1 MRVLILTLIAVLLLV
16 APSAIAQRDSLSSLT
31 MEEYLGMVRAYHPIA
46 KSAELLTE
54 NAESNLRRARGA
66 FDPKVEAAFS
76 EKFYKETSYYSIA
89 HSALKVPTR
98 TPLALKLGYDLNSGT
113 YLDPSIN
120 TPDDGL
126 LAAGLSMPLL
136 QGLLTDERRTAFR
149 MAQAFSDFSEAER
162 KAQYNR
168 LMFEAYGAYWNW
180 WSSVEKTTIAD
191 DMLNIASV
199 RFDAIK
205 ERAFAGDRPF
215 IDTVEAFLQVQL
227 REQQYLDALMNEV
240 KSRFFLSSF
249 LWYEDE
255 NASVPTGLI
264 VSENAVPTRPS
275 GVAPPEVLAI
285 QKQNILSEI
294 DNSHPEIVAY
304 DAKIDQLEA
313 ELRWKQEKLKPKL
326 DIEYNFLNTG
336 MVNAEDVAFST
347 RNYKWG
353 LNFSFPIFIREA
365 RGDVQMS
372 KIKIVE
378 NNYMRDLKAIELSS
392 KASAAFENYNAI
404 RSQVNIAERNV
415 NNYATLLEAERI
427 RFFNGES
434 SLFIVN
440 QREMA
445 LADARNKLVD
455 LQAKQEMAGYEILFL
470 LGKLN

>member
-1 MRVLILTLIAVLLLV
+1 MRHFIILTIACITFFVSP
-16 APSAIAQRDSLSSLT
+16 ASAQRDSLYSLT
-31 MEEYLGMVRAYHPIA
+31 MEEYLGIVRAYHPMA
-46 KSAELLTE
+46 KSAELLLD
-54 NAESNLRRARGA
+54 NAESNMRRARGA
-66 FDPKVEAAFS
+66 FDPKIEANFR
-76 EKFYKETSYYSIA
+76 EKFFEEKSYYSIA
-89 HSALKVPTR
+89 TSALKVPTR
-98 TPLALKLGYDLNSGT
+98 TPLSLKLGYDLNDGT
-113 YLDPSIN
+113 FLDPSES
-120 TPDDGL
+120 TPNDGL
-126 LAAGLSMPLL
+126 LGAGLSMPLL

-149 MAQAFSDFSEAER
+149 IAQAFTEFSEAER
-162 KAQYNR
+162 LAQYNQ

-180 WSSVEKTTIAD
+180 WASVEKTVIAD
-191 DMLNIASV
+191 DMLDIATV
-199 RFDAIK
+199 RFEAIK
-205 ERAFAGDRPF
+205 QRAFEGDRPF
-215 IDTVEAFLQVQL
+215 IDTVEAYLQIQL

-255 NASVPTGLI
+255 NSSVPTGLI
-264 VSENAVPTRPS
+264 VSEKAVPANPT
-275 GVAPPEVLAI
+275 GIAPPEVLAI

-326 DIEYNFLNTG
+326 DVEYNFLNTG
-336 MVNAEDVAFST
+336 MINAEDVQFST

-353 LNFSFPIFIREA
+353 LNFSFPIFVREA

-372 KIKIVE
+372 KIKIAE
-378 NNYMRDLKAIELSS
+378 NNYMRDLKAIQLAT

-404 RSQVNIAERNV
+404 REQTNIANRNV

-434 SLFIVN
+434 SLFLVN
-440 QREMA
+440 QRELA

-455 LQAKQEMAGYEILFL
+455 LQAKLEMAGYEVLFL